1 MTGTVTRPMF
11 AVLAMFIAL
20 AFCAGCTTTPAP
32 QETVPP
38 TTPSAGGGPASH
50 ATTPASGWLLYTS
63 PAYGFTLSYPASWT
77 VREENGGATVT
88 FISPS
93 EGPTDTIREELKVVV
108 EDLRA
113 SPMDLDTYVATKME
127 AGTKG
132 LANYNLIM
140 DTPYRIGTLNGHKV
154 VYTGRLGSDLMEW
167 VEIFTIRGLTAFT
180 VTFTAEESHY
190 RNFVVSS
197 DRALKSFTLT

>member
-1 MTGTVTRPMF
+1 MTGTVTRPIF

-20 AFCAGCTTTPAP
+20 AFCAGCTTTPTP
-32 QETVPP
+32 QGTVPP
-38 TTPSAGGGPASH
+38 TTPAAGGGPASR

-108 EDLRA
+108 EDL
-113 SPMDLDTYVATKME
+113 
-127 AGTKG
+127 
-132 LANYNLIM
+132 
-140 DTPYRIGTLNGHKV
+140 
-154 VYTGRLGSDLMEW
+154 
-167 VEIFTIRGLTAFT
+167 
-180 VTFTAEESHY
+180 
-190 RNFVVSS
+190 
-197 DRALKSFTLT
+197 